1 MVLKGSDIQRYK
13 VCPSGN
19 YIRFE
24 PESFQQVAPIEIYRA
39 KEKLLY
45 RFISEVP
52 VFTYDNKQA
61 FFSESLAK
69 ELHFDEIDSKYVEQ
83 SKTMITVFATITAF
97 ENATREFVFS
107 TLAGA
112 YGDDWWAKGVQNGI
126 REKAQSRKDSET
138 KVKWHINR
146 GDMMMSYLEFGD
158 LPKIMCSQGNWPY
171 FEPYFGFSNAQEWI
185 RTTFETIEKSRNVI
199 MHSGVLDELD
209 VARVGM
215 NIIDWLHQINA

>member
-1 MVLKGSDIQRYK
+1 METDLY
-13 VCPSGN
+13 
-19 YIRFE
+19 
-24 PESFQQVAPIEIYRA
+24 SFAFRGILAEEALDKAGHKKYTA
-39 KEKLLY
+39 E
-45 RFISEVP
+45 E
-52 VFTYDNKQA
+52 A

-171 FEPYFGFSNAQEWI
+171 FEPYFRFLYKGIIINHNKKPSQPTLKRRFFQG
-185 RTTFETIEKSRNVI
+185 KG
-199 MHSGVLDELD
+199 GVFFM
-209 VARVGM
+209 ARFWKGVV
-215 NIIDWLHQINA
+215 LT

>member
-1 MVLKGSDIQRYK
+1 METDLY
-13 VCPSGN
+13 
-19 YIRFE
+19 
-24 PESFQQVAPIEIYRA
+24 SFAFRGILAEEALDKAGHKKYTA
-39 KEKLLY
+39 E
-45 RFISEVP
+45 E
-52 VFTYDNKQA
+52 A

-138 KVKWHINR
+138 KVKIGILNR

-158 LPKIMCSQGNWPY
+158 LPKIMCSAG
-171 FEPYFGFSNAQEWI
+171 
-185 RTTFETIEKSRNVI
+185 
-199 MHSGVLDELD
+199 EL
-209 VARVGM
+209 A
-215 NIIDWLHQINA
+215 LF